1 MTVKDGQ
8 RSIFLSTSSFLMK
21 RSFLR
26 PVALALLAVP
36 ALAGA
41 LTLSSCN
48 SQPTATEADKTATV
62 VSEDTNAASDSTAV
76 TAPADSAGTKPT
88 P

>member
-1 MTVKDGQ
+1 
-8 RSIFLSTSSFLMK
+8 MK

-26 PVALALLAVP
+26 PLAVALLAVP
-36 ALAGA
+36 ALAGS
-41 LTLSSCN
+41 LFLSSCN

-62 VSEDTNAASDSTAV
+62 VSEDTNKASDSTAV
-76 TAPADSAGTKPT
+76 TATADSTGKTQT

>member
-1 MTVKDGQ
+1 
-8 RSIFLSTSSFLMK
+8 MK

-26 PVALALLAVP
+26 PAALALLAIP
-36 ALAGA
+36 TLAGA

-48 SQPTATEADKTATV
+48 SEPKATEADKTATV

-76 TAPADSAGTKPT
+76 TAPADSAGTTAP
-88 P
+88 